1 MAISAQV
8 FVPYFSSAYPSALTT
23 TLRVFAP
30 SLSQSYAIPVDLT
43 TTDLFFIRNGVGS
56 NSLAKKV
63 VDTLNNTAAPGF
75 PAGFAA
81 VFGTWS
87 FTTTSAVSAIGF
99 ASQIGCSL
107 PTNFRLTFGIAG
119 DFDWRW
125 LGLPLAVTS
134 ITPTASPP
142 ARILSATTFPA
153 GTWFP
158 QVRANDLGMLPSPAQ
173 VSFSSMTA
181 DGSVAVVDMSGD
193 PTLLPQWWT
202 LYLDGTLGVHG
213 ARMQR
218 YRTAKPAWAA
228 AIGVATDAP
237 FCALDYPGGWWSYA
251 VRGTPFVVGDQAVD
265 DQTVGPLRIHASGEC
280 PEGMDP
286 IRGLRAPT
294 VTRTAATGG
303 RRDLK
308 LAFLYGGQ

>member
-8 FVPYFSSAYPSALTT
+8 FVPYFASAYPSELTT
-23 TLRVFAP
+23 TLRLFAP
-30 SLSQSYAIPVDLT
+30 ASSTGYAIDVDLT
-43 TTDLFFIRNGVGS
+43 ANDMFLIRNGVGS
-56 NSLAKKV
+56 DSLAKKV
-63 VDTLNNTAAPGF
+63 VDTLNNNTAPGF

-81 VFGTWS
+81 AFGTWS
-87 FTTTSAVSAIGF
+87 FTTTSAVVATGL
-99 ASQIGCSL
+99 ASRIECSIS
-107 PTNFRLTFGIAG
+107 TTFQLIFGVAT

-125 LGLPLAVTS
+125 LGLPLSTS
-134 ITPTASPP
+134 STLPGIGNMRLA
-142 ARILSATTFPA
+142 ATTFPA

-173 VSFSSMTA
+173 VSYSAMTA
-181 DGSVAVVDMSGD
+181 DGSIAVVDMSGD
-193 PTLLPQWWT
+193 PTLLPQWWS

-237 FCALDYPGGWWSYA
+237 FCALDYPSGWWSYA

-265 DQTVGPLRIHASGEC
+265 DETVGPLRIHASGEC

-286 IRGLRAPT
+286 IRGLRSPT
-294 VTRTAATGG
+294 LTRTAATGG

-308 LAFLYGGQ
+308 LACLYEGV

>member
-8 FVPYFSSAYPSALTT
+8 FVPYFASAYPGALTT
-23 TLRVFAP
+23 TLRLYAP
-30 SLSQSYAIPVDLT
+30 SLSAGYAIDVDLT
-43 TTDLFFIRNGVGS
+43 ANDFFVIRNGAGS
-56 NSLAKKV
+56 DSLAKKV
-63 VDTLNNTAAPGF
+63 IDTLNNNLAPGF

-81 VFGTWS
+81 AFGTWS
-87 FTTTSAVSAIGF
+87 FTTTSSVVATGF
-99 ASQIGCSL
+99 ASRLECSIA
-107 PTNFRLTFGIAG
+107 TTFRLIFASST

-125 LGLPLAVTS
+125 LGLPLATS
-134 ITPTASPP
+134 STNPP
-142 ARILSATTFPA
+142 LTTVSRLSATTFPA
-153 GTWFP
+153 GSWFP

-173 VSFSSMTA
+173 VSYSSMTA
-181 DGSVAVVDMSGD
+181 DGSIAVVDMSGD

-218 YRTAKPAWAA
+218 YRTAKPAWAS

-237 FCALDYPGGWWSYA
+237 FCPLDYPGGWWSYA
-251 VRGTPFVVGDQAVD
+251 VRGTPFVVGDQAAN